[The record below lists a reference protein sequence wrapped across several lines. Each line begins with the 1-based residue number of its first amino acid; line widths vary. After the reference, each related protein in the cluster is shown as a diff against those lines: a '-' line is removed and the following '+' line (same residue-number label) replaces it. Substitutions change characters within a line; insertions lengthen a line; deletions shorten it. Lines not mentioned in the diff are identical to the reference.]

1 MLQSSVI
8 VFNVCDCDCDVMVQK
23 VVDELSRARARDC
36 RLAAS
41 SLPPHHA

>member
-8 VFNVCDCDCDVMVQK
+8 VFNVCDCDVMVQK